1 MEQGLKIDES
11 VNSANDRTDYITGI
25 VKSRDIMYRNR
36 DIVNGKESSSNT
48 YLSQDYLLDK
58 INGINFDEQGSDFN
72 TQRIDNT
79 STTHF
84 VVIDKN
90 GKLSSTTNTL
100 SSFFGTGKYVKEG
113 FT

>member
-1 MEQGLKIDES
+1 M
-11 VNSANDRTDYITGI
+11 A
-25 VKSRDIMYRNR
+25 
-36 DIVNGKESSSNT
+36 KESSSNT

-84 VVIDKN
+84 VVI
-90 GKLSSTTNTL
+90 
-100 SSFFGTGKYVKEG
+100 ER
-113 FT
+113 